1 MNFLGKWKWL
11 QAGIAAVCLWTA
23 VPKGVWAGME
33 GADWLQTESVQ
44 SENTQGEDGQ
54 QQTEEEILD
63 DLDLE
68 DVQKTVD
75 GLLEEDVS
83 LTEMIRQ
90 MMDGE
95 LPLQKETLWA
105 MVEKL
110 LWDAAGLQ
118 KSTCVHILLLV
129 ILSSV
134 LANLSRV
141 FGDQQIGEITFYMVY
156 LLLFV
161 ILLKTFGN
169 FAQEIRTALSGIV
182 EFMRGLLPAYYLA
195 ITAASGISTATV
207 FYNMIILVIFLA
219 ETVILSALLPGIYI
233 YLLMELVNHLTRE
246 EFLSRMAELLKN
258 VIAWSLKTIVGIL
271 VGLQLIQ
278 RLISPA
284 VDALKRTA
292 VGRTAGAIPGMGN
305 MINGVTEMVLG
316 SAVLVKNSLGAAAAV
331 VLVLVGLS
339 PVIRLGISTVFYQFL
354 AALVQPVADRRMVGC
369 LHTMGE
375 SIGMLLKLLVTV
387 EVLFLLTIAILAG
400 SLG

>member
-1 MNFLGKWKWL
+1 MNFWGKWL
-11 QAGIAAVCLWTA
+11 RVICLLACLWLLLPA
-23 VPKGVWAGME
+23 RVEGGIQKEQEEGIPAAKREQEGVV
-33 GADWLQTESVQ
+33 T
-44 SENTQGEDGQ
+44 GEE
-54 QQTEEEILD
+54 TEEELLE
-63 DLDLE
+63 DLDLDE
-68 DVQKTVD
+68 VQKTVD
-75 GLLEEDVS
+75 RLLEDDLS
-83 LTEMIRQ
+83 LTDMIRR

-95 LPLQKETLWA
+95 LPFEQETFRKMA
-105 MVEKL
+105 EKL

-118 KSTCVHILLLV
+118 KSTCAYILLLV
-129 ILSSV
+129 LLSSV

-141 FGDQQIGEITFYMVY
+141 FGDQQISEIAFYMVY

-161 ILLKTFGN
+161 ILLKTFGT
-169 FAQEIRTALSGIV
+169 FAEEIRTALSGIV

-195 ITAASGISTATV
+195 ITAATGIRTATV
-207 FYNMIILVIFLA
+207 FYHMIILVIFLA
-219 ETVILSALLPGIYI
+219 ESLILLALLPGIYV

-246 EFLSRMAELLKN
+246 EFLSQMARLLKSA
-258 VIAWSLKTIVGIL
+258 ITWSLKTIIGLL

-292 VGRTAGAIPGMGN
+292 LGRTAGAIPGIGN

-331 VLVLVGLS
+331 ILLLLGIS
-339 PVIRLGISTVFYQFL
+339 PLIRLGISAVFYQFL

-375 SIGMLLKLLVTV
+375 SIGLLLKLLLTV

>member
-1 MNFLGKWKWL
+1 MNSWGKWL
-11 QAGIAAVCLWTA
+11 RAASLAACLWLAIPVRVAGEMNDARGGRMTEETA
-23 VPKGVWAGME
+23 LPAGQE
-33 GADWLQTESVQ
+33 TDS
-44 SENTQGEDGQ
+44 Q
-54 QQTEEEILD
+54 QETEEEILG
-63 DLDLE
+63 DLNLDE
-68 DVQKTVD
+68 VQKTVD
-75 GLLEEDVS
+75 ELLEEEIS
-83 LTEMIRQ
+83 LTEMIGKL
-90 MMDGE
+90 MEGE
-95 LPLQKETLWA
+95 LPLTWETLSA
-105 MVEKL
+105 ILEKI

-118 KSTCVHILLLV
+118 KSTCAHILLLV

-141 FGDQQIGEITFYMVY
+141 FGDQQIGEIAFYMVY

-161 ILLKTFGN
+161 ILLKTFGS
-169 FAQEIRTALSGIV
+169 FAEEIRTSLTGIV

-195 ITAASGISTATV
+195 VTAATGISTATV
-207 FYNMIILVIFLA
+207 FYHMIIFIIFLA
-219 ETVILSALLPGIYI
+219 ESMILSALLPAVYI

-258 VIAWSLKTIVGIL
+258 IIAWSLKTIVGAL
-271 VGLQLIQ
+271 VGLQMIQ

-284 VDALKRTA
+284 LDALKRTA
-292 VGRTAGAIPGMGN
+292 VGRTAGAIPGIGN
-305 MINGVTEMVLG
+305 VINGVTEMVLG

-331 VLVLVGLS
+331 ILLLLGLS

-375 SIGMLLKLLVTV
+375 SIGMLLKLLLTV

-400 SLG
+400 SLE

>member
-1 MNFLGKWKWL
+1 MNFWDKRRWL
-11 QAGIAAVCLWTA
+11 QTGIAAFCLWFA
-23 VPKGVWAGME
+23 APE
-33 GADWLQTESVQ
+33 GIRAETGETDRLQTGIVQ
-44 SENTQGEDGQ
+44 SEDTQGEDGP
-54 QQTEEEILD
+54 QQTEEEILG

-75 GLLEEDVS
+75 GLLEEEIS
-83 LTEMIRQ
+83 LTEMIGQ
-90 MMDGE
+90 MMEGE
-95 LPLQKETLWA
+95 LPLQRETLWA

-161 ILLKTFGN
+161 ILLRTFGT
-169 FAQEIRTALSGIV
+169 FAQEIRTALAGIV

-207 FYNMIILVIFLA
+207 FYQMIILVIFLA

-258 VIAWSLKTIVGIL
+258 MIAWSLKTIVGIL

-292 VGRTAGAIPGMGN
+292 VGRTAGAIPGIGN

-331 VLVLVGLS
+331 ILVLVGLS

>member
-1 MNFLGKWKWL
+1 MNSWGKWL
-11 QAGIAAVCLWTA
+11 RAVSLAACLWLAIPVRAAGEMNDARGGRMTEETA
-23 VPKGVWAGME
+23 LPAGQEM
-33 GADWLQTESVQ
+33 DS
-44 SENTQGEDGQ
+44 Q
-54 QQTEEEILD
+54 QETEEEILG
-63 DLDLE
+63 DLNLDE
-68 DVQKTVD
+68 VQKTVD
-75 GLLEEDVS
+75 ELLEEEIS
-83 LTEMIRQ
+83 LTEMIGKL
-90 MMDGE
+90 MEGE
-95 LPLQKETLWA
+95 LPLTWETLSA
-105 MVEKL
+105 ILEKI

-118 KSTCVHILLLV
+118 KSTCAHILLLV

-141 FGDQQIGEITFYMVY
+141 FGDQQIGEIAFYMVY

-161 ILLKTFGN
+161 ILLKTFGS
-169 FAQEIRTALSGIV
+169 FAEEIRTSLTGIV

-195 ITAASGISTATV
+195 VTAATGISTATV
-207 FYNMIILVIFLA
+207 FYHMIIFIIFLA
-219 ETVILSALLPGIYI
+219 ESMILSALLPAVYI

-258 VIAWSLKTIVGIL
+258 IIAWSLKTIVGAL
-271 VGLQLIQ
+271 VGLQMIQ

-284 VDALKRTA
+284 LDALKRTA
-292 VGRTAGAIPGMGN
+292 VGRTAGAIPGIGN
-305 MINGVTEMVLG
+305 VINGVTEMVLG

-331 VLVLVGLS
+331 ILLLLGLS

-375 SIGMLLKLLVTV
+375 SIGMLLKLLLTV

-400 SLG
+400 SLE

>member
-1 MNFLGKWKWL
+1 MNFWGKWL
-11 QAGIAAVCLWTA
+11 RVICLLACLWLLLPA
-23 VPKGVWAGME
+23 RAEGGIQKEQEEGIPAAKREQEGVV
-33 GADWLQTESVQ
+33 T
-44 SENTQGEDGQ
+44 GEE
-54 QQTEEEILD
+54 TEEELLE
-63 DLDLE
+63 DLDLDE
-68 DVQKTVD
+68 VQKTVD
-75 GLLEEDVS
+75 RLLEDDLS
-83 LTEMIRQ
+83 LTDMIRR

-95 LPLQKETLWA
+95 LPFEQETFRKMA
-105 MVEKL
+105 EKL

-118 KSTCVHILLLV
+118 KSTCAYILLLV
-129 ILSSV
+129 LLSSV

-141 FGDQQIGEITFYMVY
+141 FGDQQISEIAFYMVY

-161 ILLKTFGN
+161 ILLKTFGT
-169 FAQEIRTALSGIV
+169 FAEEIRTALSGIV

-195 ITAASGISTATV
+195 ITAATGIRTATV
-207 FYNMIILVIFLA
+207 FYHMIILVIFLA
-219 ETVILSALLPGIYI
+219 ESLILLALLPGIYV

-246 EFLSRMAELLKN
+246 EFLSQMARLLKSA
-258 VIAWSLKTIVGIL
+258 ITWSLKTIIGLL

-292 VGRTAGAIPGMGN
+292 LGRTAGAIPGIGN

-331 VLVLVGLS
+331 ILLLLGIS
-339 PVIRLGISTVFYQFL
+339 PLIRLGISAVFYQFL

-375 SIGMLLKLLVTV
+375 SIGLLLKLLLTV